1 MTKAGSQ
8 ALFALV
14 ESFFTKYLPR
24 QRGASPHTIR
34 AYRDAM
40 KLLLAFVAERRGC
53 EIANLELEH
62 LNADIVAGF
71 LDHIEAARSNS
82 AATRNCRRA
91 AIRGFFK
98 HLVRNDL
105 DHALQYTR
113 VLALPAKKARQRPA
127 TYLEAAD
134 LRAVIANPDR
144 RTTNGW
150 RDYTLMLFL
159 YNSGARVSEAI
170 GTRWADLQ
178 LTSPRQVRLRGKGR
192 KERMLPIWRETAD
205 ALHRLRGMN
214 LGADQQ
220 HVFINHNG
228 QPLTRDGVAYILT
241 KHVSAVAARD
251 RPTLARQR
259 ITPHALRHSCAV
271 ALLQSGTDLVTI
283 RDYLGHAS
291 LATTGRYLA
300 TNLKMK
306 RDALETFWKH
316 AGIEP
321 DPAKPW
327 KPKPDLLAFLELL

>member
-8 ALFALV
+8 GLFALV

-34 AYRDAM
+34 AYRDAL
-40 KLLLAFVAERRGC
+40 KLLLAFVAEQRGC
-53 EIANLELEH
+53 EIADLELEH
-62 LNADIVAGF
+62 LNADLVAGF
-71 LDHIEAARSNS
+71 LDHIAVARSNS

-127 TYLEAAD
+127 TYLKAAD
-134 LRAVIANPDR
+134 LRAIIADPDR
-144 RTTNGW
+144 RTPNGW
-150 RDYTLMLFL
+150 RDYTLILFL

-170 GTRWADLQ
+170 GTTWADLQ

-205 ALHRLRGMN
+205 ALHRLRGIN
-214 LGADQQ
+214 PGAEQQ
-220 HVFINHNG
+220 HVFVNQNG
-228 QPLTRDGVAYILT
+228 QPLTRDGVAYIIN
-241 KHVSAVAARD
+241 KHVSAVAAPD
-251 RPTLARQR
+251 RPTLARQH

-283 RDYLGHAS
+283 RDYLAHAS

-327 KPKPDLLAFLELL
+327 KPKPDLLAFLESL